1 MAYQGQV
8 EVDEEHDT
16 NALSDYRVPLSSFI
30 HGKECSS
37 LYLWVKAGVF
47 LNAYLQGIWNHSECK
62 PLAKLAIPGIA
73 TIL

>member
-47 LNAYLQGIWNHSECK
+47 LNAYLQGI
-62 PLAKLAIPGIA
+62 
-73 TIL
+73 